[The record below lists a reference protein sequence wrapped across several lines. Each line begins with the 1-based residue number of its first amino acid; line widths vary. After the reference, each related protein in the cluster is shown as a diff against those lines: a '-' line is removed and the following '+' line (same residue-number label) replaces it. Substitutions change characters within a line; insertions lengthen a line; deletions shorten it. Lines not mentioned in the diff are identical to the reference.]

1 MFDQNQSN
9 QNLGQV
15 GVTPPQ
21 SQPLTSSN
29 PGLPANDQE
38 ASNPWL
44 KQASASTQAVPT
56 QASYGNTNQP
66 EDMFATT
73 RDIPA
78 PGNFNNQ
85 YGQADQD
92 YSQMPPAMNYGDIYG
107 GKGINFGKVIM
118 ILSGLL
124 LIVLVAVA
132 AYFAY
137 NYFASQD
144 LAEEVENQ
152 EIIVN
157 EPAANTPSQSNQEN
171 NTQNQVVVPAIP
183 EASTS
188 TQAQTVVSSE
198 KDSDGDGLT
207 DAEELELKT
216 NPSSADTDSDGLTD
230 WAEIKIYKTDPLDPD
245 SDGDGY
251 KDGEEVI
258 NGYDPAKS
266 GGARL
271 FEVPQQ

>member
-9 QNLGQV
+9 QNLGQP
-15 GVTPPQ
+15 GIAPIQPQPSTTPSPEV
-21 SQPLTSSN
+21 SVNN
-29 PGLPANDQE
+29 PE
-38 ASNPWL
+38 ASNPWIR
-44 KQASASTQAVPT
+44 QATAPIQSP
-56 QASYGNTNQP
+56 YGGAPSQP

-78 PGNFNNQ
+78 PSNFNNQ
-85 YGQADQD
+85 YGQADQA
-92 YSQMPPAMNYGDIYG
+92 YSQMPPAVNYGDIYG
-107 GKGINFGKVIM
+107 GRGINFGKVIM
-118 ILSGLL
+118 TLSGLL

-132 AYFAY
+132 AYFTY
-137 NYFASQD
+137 NYFTSQD

-152 EIIVN
+152 GAPVN
-157 EPAANTPSQSNQEN
+157 ETATNTPQQGNQEN
-171 NTQNQVVVPAIP
+171 NTQNQVVIPAIP
-183 EASTS
+183 ETPTS
-188 TQAQTVVSSE
+188 TQAQPVVSLE

-216 NPSSADTDSDGLTD
+216 NPNGADTDSDGLTD
-230 WAEIKIYKTDPLDPD
+230 WAEIKIYKTNPLGPD

-271 FEVPQQ
+271 FEVPQQQ